1 MKIRPVRAELFP
13 ADGRLT
19 DVKKQTL
26 AFHNFA
32 KAPKN
37 DWLNTVRQS
46 AGYQKGTGCG
56 VYVRSSY
63 LKLSITSAI
72 SQNPTNQLVNEL
84 ITYERKRHY
93 ITVRLSYR
101 PNYGTMIRVLGIWI
115 SQPLKY
121 TCTNINKELRP
132 YQTGTLTNQLYSNN
146 QIRTKAWKM

>member
-26 AFHNFA
+26 AFHSFA
-32 KAPKN
+32 NAPKN
-37 DWLNTVRQS
+37 DWLNIVRQG

-63 LKLSITSAI
+63 SKLCITSVI
-72 SQNPTNQLVNEL
+72 SQNPTKQLVNEL

-93 ITVRLSYR
+93 STVRLCCR
-101 PNYGTMIRVLGIWI
+101 PNYGTMIQRVLGICI
-115 SQPLKY
+115 LQPLKY
-121 TCTNINKELRP
+121 TCTNINKELHP

-146 QIRTKAWKM
+146 QIRTKA